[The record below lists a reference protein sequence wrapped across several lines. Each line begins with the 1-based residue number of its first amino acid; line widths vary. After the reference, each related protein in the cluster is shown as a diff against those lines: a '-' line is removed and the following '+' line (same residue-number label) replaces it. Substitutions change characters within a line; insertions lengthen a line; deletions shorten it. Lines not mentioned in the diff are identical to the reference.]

1 MLSSNKLLG
10 SISLVTIS
18 YLMSRILGFFREILL
33 AQWTGVSDASDTL
46 DLAFII
52 PDFLFY
58 LSAGGYLAITLIPIL
73 SDLSKN
79 NKDSLNDY
87 FISLLYGLSVVFIVI
102 SIIFFL
108 FRNQIVILLDVSNP
122 ALFIKLFIPIVFSQA
137 FFFIG
142 AILMS
147 FQYFNNDFKYA
158 AIAPVIYNSCIIL
171 FGWFFSSSP
180 ESTVYGFAVGGLV
193 GSIIGHFF
201 VQLIG
206 ASKNGL
212 VFKVLK
218 PKGVH
223 ILEYIRISL
232 PLIIGQSIAVIDE
245 QLFRY
250 FGSLLTTGSIAS
262 FRYARRVA
270 LIPVGVIAQAVG
282 VASYPTLS
290 NLFVENK
297 LEDFKLLIRK
307 QLSILTVINTAV
319 LILFLVNSDNIISI
333 IYERGLF
340 TNEDTLRVS
349 SIFMVVSFGLIP
361 WSLNQIVTRSYY
373 VQKNYWFPVWVGTSI
388 TFLTILLLTFI
399 NNPSEENYAVIIIS
413 SLWLNTLVLSIFL
426 TIKNERIVNSL
437 LITDII
443 KIFLVGTATYFIID
457 NVTLYSGTP
466 LFEILFDSLLILIL
480 IMLSLFV
487 VKIKY
492 VNLKRIK

>member
-480 IMLSLFV
+480 IMMSLFV